1 MLPAAPAPGV
11 SISGVTIYADRAAD
25 NREDNIWV
33 FDVRAEKQL
42 TFGSRVR
49 LRLMF
54 DAFNLTNSHASE
66 TITRTTGT
74 SYLQAERDPG
84 ATHGA
89 RRLPFHLLSS
99 TPVGELKGGAL
110 VAPPFSLVP
119 ESARVFRPDLP
130 RL

>member
-1 MLPAAPAPGV
+1 
-11 SISGVTIYADRAAD
+11 
-25 NREDNIWV
+25 
-33 FDVRAEKQL
+33 
-42 TFGSRVR
+42 
-49 LRLMF
+49 MF

-110 VAPPFSLVP
+110 SGTPFSYPPKLCPDGWRLHTFSGLICPVCDELKIP
-119 ESARVFRPDLP
+119 SRLTDRSALISCN
-130 RL
+130 